1 MEIAQCAAG
10 KTRTY
15 YSSGKVIKPWTLF
28 SYISM
33 QDGSTVLCS
42 VKNSRN
48 AYEIIPDKRSIN
60 YLFC

>member
-1 MEIAQCAAG
+1 MEPAQSAAG

-15 YSSGKVIKPWTLF
+15 YSSGKVIKPWTFF
-28 SYISM
+28 SYISV

-48 AYEIIPDKRSIN
+48 AHEVIPDKRSIN